1 MSKFNMGAVFGAAVL
16 FFSVAGLTAAPGLAE
31 GLSAAAVQPVATS
44 TESDIRVLKIDS
56 AVFSQDNS
64 DVLSRSRIGDNAVAS
79 SLSDLVRQLATNQTA
94 DADQECLAGA
104 VYFESKGEPLEGQ
117 HAVAEVIINRT
128 KSGLFPKSFCSV
140 VFQRG
145 QFAFAHGKSMGSIPR
160 ESAAWRNAVAIAL
173 IATENRW
180 KDVVPNALYFHARR
194 VSPNWDR
201 SKIASVGNHIFY
213 R

>member
-1 MSKFNMGAVFGAAVL
+1 
-16 FFSVAGLTAAPGLAE
+16 
-31 GLSAAAVQPVATS
+31 
-44 TESDIRVLKIDS
+44 
-56 AVFSQDNS
+56 
-64 DVLSRSRIGDNAVAS
+64 VAS